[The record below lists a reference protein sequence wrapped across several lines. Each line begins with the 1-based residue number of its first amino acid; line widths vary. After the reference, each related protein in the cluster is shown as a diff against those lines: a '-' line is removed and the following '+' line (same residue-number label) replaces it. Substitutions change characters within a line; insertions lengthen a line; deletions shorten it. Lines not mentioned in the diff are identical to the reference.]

1 MKNLCCGKNQ
11 LEDIGMAEP
20 ANSLLFESP
29 KKSYQIDTKPA
40 EIHDNTLQQNAFR
53 AMNANA
59 PSGASDQLQQ
69 NEQKAL
75 DETSVLKQDYA
86 RELLREISL
95 LADDRGKASDF
106 FQPVVDHARLLM
118 RGNISEEKNASV
130 LAELLYSVKHY
141 LVNRGSSL
149 FSRQRNRRRA
159 SCQRLLDKAKAFYAT
174 APYVYSLY
182 LEHTLCIEKKADPAS
197 KEVKG
202 LLQDYSFL
210 ISEENINARVAEEK
224 LSTLPKE
231 KKPKEVQRILDLLE
245 GLHSIMNDPMPVHP
259 GKEASKQELD
269 HYNEEVFN
277 SNLAVTRVYDLVIES
292 CNSFLSLKGND
303 KLIVSQVQSIKKS
316 VQHTRK
322 VFSNSITTFLSG
334 HIPDGSTT
342 WAEAIASK
350 HAAIY
355 DISSE
360 DTAILGDGTSIV
372 YQINQEEDNTKYF
385 KKDEKTATNPV
396 EAWQRVLDNI
406 PNMKDYKPEY
416 KNRLKKYVDGM
427 KKALS
432 EYEKARKGND
442 RERMEEEERILY
454 DRFVIGGLKGG
465 KNHLAN
471 YYNNRRARRED
482 PFITELARVD
492 ANTSFG
498 RFLNNVIGDFIKT
511 FNVYYFGGAAG
522 ITPGGVMADR
532 NVATSRMASLMGINH
547 LVTRSE
553 TADVMQNN
561 KMVSGVLMEGAK
573 GEEASGIYTEKYEG
587 VRYEDQTVVDLMT
600 MHVFDIICGQIDR
613 NTNNFFLTLEGN
625 KISGLQ
631 MIDNDMSFGLASGK
645 ALTKRKY
652 YQLPAVDPALL
663 IALPASIKLK
673 IHELATAPESYYR
686 LVFGDLLSVEEISY
700 LMNRVNHVD
709 NMIKKEQDKQKGNA
723 EDKALEKKLSDSE
736 FAALYYQKMLWKHAE
751 DEARKND
758 EDFDQLDAEEQ
769 HQKMRRYVINHS
781 YLSTEYILTPQE
793 IEERLSKKEL
803 PD

>member
-1 MKNLCCGKNQ
+1 
-11 LEDIGMAEP
+11 MAEP
-20 ANSLLFESP
+20 ASSLLYKSP
-29 KKSYQIDTKPA
+29 KNSYQIETKPA
-40 EIHDNTLQQNAFR
+40 EIHGNTLQQNAFR

-130 LAELLYSVKHY
+130 LAKLLYSVKHY

-159 SCQRLLDKAKAFYAT
+159 SCQRLLDKAKVFYTA

-202 LLQDYSFL
+202 LLQDYRFL

-224 LSTLPKE
+224 LSALPKE

-269 HYNEEVFN
+269 NYNEEIFN

-350 HAAIY
+350 QAAIY

-360 DTAILGDGTSIV
+360 DTVILGDGTSIV

-396 EAWQRVLDNI
+396 EAWQRVLNNI
-406 PNMKDYKPEY
+406 PNMKGYKKEY
-416 KNRLKKYVDGM
+416 KKQLQKYIDGM
-427 KKALS
+427 KAALS
-432 EYEKARKGND
+432 DYEKAREAND
-442 RERMEEEERILY
+442 TERMEEEEGSLY
-454 DRFVIGGLKGG
+454 QQFVGGGLKGG
-465 KNHLAN
+465 KNYLRN
-471 YYNNRRARRED
+471 YHNNRRARFD
-482 PFITELARVD
+482 VPFITELARVD
-492 ANTSFG
+492 TRTPFG
-498 RFLNNVIGDFIKT
+498 QFLNNVIGDFIKT
-511 FNVYYFGGAAG
+511 FNTYYFGQTAG
-522 ITPGGVMADR
+522 IKPGGVMADR
-532 NVATSRMASLMGINH
+532 NVATSRMASLMGISH
-547 LVTRSE
+547 LVIRSE
-553 TADVMQNN
+553 TADVMQN
-561 KMVSGVLMEGAK
+561 KKLVSGVLMDEAK
-573 GEEASGIYTEKYEG
+573 GQEAFDIYRAKYEG
-587 VRYEDQTVVDLMT
+587 VRYADQTVVDLMT

-613 NTNNFFLTLEGN
+613 NPQNFFLTLEEN

-631 MIDNDMSFGLASGK
+631 MIDNDMSFGLASGEV
-645 ALTKRKY
+645 LTKNKY
-652 YQLPAVDPALL
+652 QSLPAVDPALL
-663 IALPASIKLK
+663 IALPASIKVK
-673 IHELATAPESYYR
+673 IHELATAPKSYFQ
-686 LVFGDLLSVEEISY
+686 LVFGDLLSNKEISR

-709 NMIKKEQDKQKGNA
+709 NMIKKEQDKQKENA
-723 EDKALEKKLSDSE
+723 EDRAPEEKLSDPES
-736 FAALYYQKMLWKHAE
+736 AALYYQKMLWKHAE
-751 DEARKND
+751 DQARQKN
-758 EDFDQLDAEEQ
+758 EDFDEWDADARQEE
-769 HQKMRRYVINHS
+769 MREYVVSHS
-781 YLSTEYILTPQE
+781 YLSAEYILTPQE
-793 IEERLSKKEL
+793 IEERLSKKE
-803 PD
+803 